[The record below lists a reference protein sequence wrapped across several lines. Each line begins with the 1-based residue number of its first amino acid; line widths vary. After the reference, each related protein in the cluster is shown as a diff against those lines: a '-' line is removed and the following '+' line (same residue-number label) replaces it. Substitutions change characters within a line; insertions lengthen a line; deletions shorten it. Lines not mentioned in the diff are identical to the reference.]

1 MVLEQLDIHM
11 QKKKKKNLDPD
22 LILSTK
28 TNSKQII
35 EQHIKQVTIKFQKI
49 I

>member
-11 QKKKKKNLDPD
+11 QKKKNNLDPD
-22 LILSTK
+22 LILFTK